1 MFILSFIF
9 SFIVF
14 VLLFSALILIHEF
27 GHFIAARKSGIKV
40 EEFGLGMPPKVWGFK
55 PKKGETEYTLN
66 AIPFGGFVRLYG
78 EDNFDKK
85 AEQSNKS
92 YVGKPAWVKILVV
105 VAGVFMNFLLA
116 WVLLTGGYIAGMQPM
131 YLNQEDIFKGLQQGM
146 IVTEDGLLV
155 KNVSGDLKDQGV
167 EVGDQVIAINN
178 VPVQSNNA
186 WLEVKEGQVFTGQI
200 LKNGNIINFESVK
213 TSENSEIEF
222 YDLMYIPKLYVDHK
236 QDDSFFDEGEKIEN
250 INGLAVYD
258 FTELAK
264 MQTDGADLKIDLEN
278 DQQILINEP
287 LEKGENLKIVEVLTG
302 SPAEKAGL
310 KNGDELLK
318 INGVSVNDYQKLA
331 EVLESPKEK
340 VVYTIIAENGEQD
353 VEMTPATDGLVGVLL
368 SQYWLSADGNYRI
381 YTRSV
386 PSSIIEIKNL
396 QLPWYQAPV
405 KAVEE
410 MARLSVLTIEMFGN
424 VLRSVFTQFYVP
436 EGVAGPLGIA
446 RMTHVF
452 VQEGLMPVIR
462 FAALLSLSLG
472 VINLLPFPGL
482 DGGRLFLILIPLIIR
497 RKLNP
502 KLEGIIHTIGFL
514 VLMLLILAVTFN
526 DLVQWVSSLF

>member
-1 MFILSFIF
+1 VFILSIIF

-85 AEQSNKS
+85 AEQSKQS

-105 VAGVFMNFLLA
+105 VAGVAMNFLLA

-131 YLNQEDIFKGLQQGM
+131 YLNQQDIFKGLQEGM
-146 IVTEDGLLV
+146 IVTEEGLLV
-155 KNVSGDLKDQGV
+155 KSVQEDLQEQGV
-167 EVGDQVIAINN
+167 EMGDQVISINN
-178 VPVQSNNA
+178 IPIQSSNA
-186 WLEVKEGQVFTGQI
+186 FLQVKEGEVFTGQV
-200 LKNGNIINFESVK
+200 LKDGNIINFESVK
-213 TSENSEIEF
+213 NAENSEIEF
-222 YDLMYIPKLYVDHK
+222 YDLMYVPGLYIDFQVN
-236 QDDSFFDEGEKIEN
+236 DSFSTNSQKIEN
-250 INGLAVYD
+250 VNGLAIYD
-258 FTELAK
+258 FAELAK
-264 MQTDGADLKIDLEN
+264 MQSDGSELKLVLEN
-278 DQQILINEP
+278 GQEMVIDQALQ
-287 LEKGENLKIVEVLTG
+287 KGDNLKVVQVLNG
-302 SPAEKAGL
+302 SPAEVAGL
-310 KNGDELLK
+310 KEGVELLK
-318 INGVSVNDYQKLA
+318 INGVAVNDYQKLA
-331 EVLESPKEK
+331 EVLAVSKDK
-340 VVYTIIAENGEQD
+340 VVYTIKDQGEEKD
-353 VEMTPATDGLVGVLL
+353 IEMIPDKDGLVGVLL
-368 SQYWLSADGNYRI
+368 SQYWLSADGNYQI
-381 YTRSV
+381 YTSSV
-386 PSSIIEIKNL
+386 PSSILEIKNL
-396 QLPWYQAPV
+396 QLPWYQAPL
-405 KAVEE
+405 KSLEE

-436 EGVAGPLGIA
+436 DGVAGPLGIA

-497 RKLNP
+497 KKLNP